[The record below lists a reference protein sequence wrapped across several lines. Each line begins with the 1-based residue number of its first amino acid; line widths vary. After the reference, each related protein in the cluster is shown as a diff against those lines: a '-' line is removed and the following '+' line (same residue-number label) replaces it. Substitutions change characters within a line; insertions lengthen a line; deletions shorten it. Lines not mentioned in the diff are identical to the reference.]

1 MKGSQAFTAY
11 AFLSGSSASTG
22 DFQTDQ
28 LFLEVCCVAG
38 LTFFVTFS
46 LSLQR
51 VSQYL
56 PSSCKHWLANISIYA
71 HLNQLL
77 L

>member
-1 MKGSQAFTAY
+1 MKGSQAFAAY
-11 AFLSGSSASTG
+11 AFFVSG
-22 DFQTDQ
+22 DFQGDQ
-28 LFLEVCCVAG
+28 LFPEVCCVAA

-46 LSLQR
+46 LSRQW

-56 PSSCKHWLANISIYA
+56 PPSRKRWLANVSIYA